1 MIEYQP
7 VRSGKI
13 AWLSEDKTKGVITD
27 KRGKQVY
34 YFTEQDVVPD
44 ADGIRPEP
52 SEGEAVEFMLEPG
65 EQAEKGMKMA
75 RSVILLGFSEDEL
88 TKYKSF
94 S

>member
-1 MIEYQP
+1 
-7 VRSGKI
+7 
-13 AWLSEDKTKGVITD
+13 
-27 KRGKQVY
+27 
-34 YFTEQDVVPD
+34 
-44 ADGIRPEP
+44 
-52 SEGEAVEFMLEPG
+52 MLEPG